1 MPIDCDNTPK
11 VTFDRDDTT
20 SELNRLVTILPGR
33 FVAYGGV
40 YNRSENWNKT
50 LNASTGTVVQSPPLN
65 FYI

>member
-40 YNRSENWNKT
+40 NTSENWIKT
-50 LNASTGTVVQSPPLN
+50 LHASTGTV
-65 FYI
+65 